1 MEMIM
6 GVLAFCVFLLSRF
19 CSFFPRRK
27 NLAPRLFCAAKNFR
41 ETSAKLFCG
50 KQKTHSAAS
59 GLEFRLIA
67 LTTNPPLAS
76 YLGGSQNRNQ
86 YE

>member
-6 GVLAFCVFLLSRF
+6 GVLAFCVFLLSLF
-19 CSFFPRRK
+19 CSFFLAA

-59 GLEFRLIA
+59 GLEFSLIA

-76 YLGGSQNRNQ
+76 YLGGTQNRNQ

>member
-6 GVLAFCVFLLSRF
+6 GVLAFWSSCCRFSALFFLAA
-19 CSFFPRRK
+19 K

-59 GLEFRLIA
+59 GLEFPLIA

-76 YLGGSQNRNQ
+76 YLGGTQNRSQ